1 MNKKIKYILI
11 IILIIFII
19 FFLHRIFKTHHKIS
33 YNLNKKT
40 SITEEYIKNKDNNYY
55 LLSIK
60 IKNKEFLYDI
70 DNKFHKKKRIV
81 KQVKTYE
88 KDNTLCIYPMLI
100 DNSILDIECNIDNKL
115 YSYASVKD
123 KVDLKKLTKS
133 IKNYSEKNYKND
145 TKTTKKYND
154 ITIYNNLEKEENIL
168 VYNYKE
174 LIKIKSNSDEV
185 IKFSD
190 FDIYNNNMGILINNL
205 YVVPKY
211 SKKPEISSYYIID
224 IIKNK
229 KHEIKLKNKLSTS
242 IYINGVVDDK
252 LYIFDKSNIIQYVI
266 DPKTKKIK
274 KSGDKTSIKYYDGKW
289 IDYNP
294 YEYVKKELKFNYIE
308 ENKMPFEYKQIYQTS
323 KYYYYYDKYNNF
335 YKVYKNNLKSP
346 IFLFNQS
353 DIKEISIINDKI
365 YFLIED
371 TLYRYDEYGIKNILK
386 RKEINYNSKNI
397 YSVYFE

>member
-1 MNKKIKYILI
+1 
-11 IILIIFII
+11 
-19 FFLHRIFKTHHKIS
+19 
-33 YNLNKKT
+33 
-40 SITEEYIKNKDNNYY
+40 
-55 LLSIK
+55 
-60 IKNKEFLYDI
+60 
-70 DNKFHKKKRIV
+70 
-81 KQVKTYE
+81 
-88 KDNTLCIYPMLI
+88 
-100 DNSILDIECNIDNKL
+100 
-115 YSYASVKD
+115 
-123 KVDLKKLTKS
+123 
-133 IKNYSEKNYKND
+133 
-145 TKTTKKYND
+145 
-154 ITIYNNLEKEENIL
+154 
-168 VYNYKE
+168 
-174 LIKIKSNSDEV
+174 
-185 IKFSD
+185 
-190 FDIYNNNMGILINNL
+190 MGILINNL

-308 ENKMPFEYKQIYQTS
+308 EKKMPFEYKQIYQTS
-323 KYYYYYDKYNNF
+323 KYYYYYDNYNNF

>member
-1 MNKKIKYILI
+1 MNKKIRYILI

-88 KDNTLCIYPMLI
+88 KDNTLCIYPILI

-154 ITIYNNLEKEENIL
+154 ITIYNNLEK
-168 VYNYKE
+168 
-174 LIKIKSNSDEV
+174 
-185 IKFSD
+185 
-190 FDIYNNNMGILINNL
+190 
-205 YVVPKY
+205 
-211 SKKPEISSYYIID
+211 
-224 IIKNK
+224 
-229 KHEIKLKNKLSTS
+229 
-242 IYINGVVDDK
+242 
-252 LYIFDKSNIIQYVI
+252 
-266 DPKTKKIK
+266 
-274 KSGDKTSIKYYDGKW
+274 
-289 IDYNP
+289 
-294 YEYVKKELKFNYIE
+294 
-308 ENKMPFEYKQIYQTS
+308 
-323 KYYYYYDKYNNF
+323 
-335 YKVYKNNLKSP
+335 
-346 IFLFNQS
+346 
-353 DIKEISIINDKI
+353 
-365 YFLIED
+365 
-371 TLYRYDEYGIKNILK
+371 
-386 RKEINYNSKNI
+386 
-397 YSVYFE
+397 